1 MLRAV
6 HERPLFS
13 HMLKVHV
20 ESFGYQDQPIL
31 KDISFEVAKGE
42 HLALMGESGSGK
54 STLLKIIYGLL
65 HVENGS
71 VFWGGTEALGPNFNL
86 VPGEPYMKYLAQDF
100 DLMPFISVEE
110 NIGQFLSV
118 FERETHQ
125 ERIDELLA
133 LIEMENYAQTMVK
146 HLSGGQQQRVAL
158 ARVLAQEPEI
168 LLLDEPF
175 GHIDNFKRNSLRR
188 NLFLYLKNKGIT
200 VLTASHDPNDVLP
213 FAKRTIILEK
223 GRLIADQKTK
233 KLYNTP
239 PNYYTASLFGE
250 VNQVP
255 IKLLKSYA
263 EIDRS
268 VLVYPHEFQVSKSS
282 GLKVEVL
289 HSFFKGSHYLNE
301 GKTEEGNMLFF
312 DSDKKQPIGQSVY
325 LNVSLK
331 TINRRLQVGQAAN
344 T

>member
-1 MLRAV
+1 
-6 HERPLFS
+6 
-13 HMLKVHV
+13 MLKVQV
-20 ESFGYQDQPIL
+20 TSFGYNDQTFL
-31 KDISFEVAKGE
+31 KDINFEVAKGE

-65 HVENGS
+65 HVEEGS
-71 VFWGGTEALGPNFNL
+71 IFWGETEALGPNFNL

-110 NIGQFLSV
+110 NISQFLSV
-118 FERETHQ
+118 FERDNHP
-125 ERIDELLA
+125 ERIAELLE
-133 LIEMENYAQTMVK
+133 LIEMEEFAKTKVQF
-146 HLSGGQQQRVAL
+146 LSGGQQQRVAL

-188 NLFLYLKNKGIT
+188 NLFLYLEKKGIT

-213 FAKRTIILEK
+213 FAKRTLIMEK
-223 GRLIADQKTK
+223 GQIIADQKTK
-233 KLYNTP
+233 KLYRTP

-282 GLKVEVL
+282 GLKVEVV
-289 HSFFKGSHYLNE
+289 HSFFKGSHFLNE
-301 GKTEEGNMLFF
+301 GKTEEGVTLFF
-312 DSDKKQPIGQSVY
+312 NSEDKQIASKNVF

-331 TINRRLQVGQAAN
+331 TINKRLQVGQESN
-344 T
+344 P

>member
-1 MLRAV
+1 
-6 HERPLFS
+6 
-13 HMLKVHV
+13 MLKVQV
-20 ESFGYQDQPIL
+20 TSFGYNDQTIL
-31 KDISFEVAKGE
+31 KDINFEVAKGE

-65 HVENGS
+65 HVEEGS
-71 VFWGGTEALGPNFNL
+71 IFWGETEAMGPNFNL

-118 FERETHQ
+118 FERDNHP
-125 ERIDELLA
+125 ERIAELLE
-133 LIEMENYAQTMVK
+133 LIEMEEFAKTKVQF
-146 HLSGGQQQRVAL
+146 LSGGQQQRVAL

-188 NLFLYLKNKGIT
+188 NLFLYLEKKGIT

-213 FAKRTIILEK
+213 FAKRTLIMEK
-223 GRLIADQKTK
+223 GQIIADQKTK
-233 KLYNTP
+233 KLYRTP

-268 VLVYPHEFQVSKSS
+268 VLVYPHEFQVSKTS

-289 HSFFKGSHYLNE
+289 HSFFKGSHFLNE
-301 GKTEEGNMLFF
+301 GKTEEGVTLFF
-312 DSDKKQPIGQSVY
+312 NSEDKQITGKNVF

-331 TINRRLQVGQAAN
+331 TINKRLQVGQGSN
-344 T
+344 P

>member
-1 MLRAV
+1 
-6 HERPLFS
+6 
-13 HMLKVHV
+13 MLKVQIP
-20 ESFGYQDQPIL
+20 SFGYNDQTIL
-31 KDISFEVAKGE
+31 KEISFEVAKGE
-42 HLALMGESGSGK
+42 HVALMGESGSGK

-71 VFWGGTEALGPNFNL
+71 IFWGETEALGPNFNL

-100 DLMPFISVEE
+100 ELMPFISVEE

-125 ERIDELLA
+125 DRIAELLA
-133 LIEMENYAQTMVK
+133 LIEMEDYAQTKVK
-146 HLSGGQQQRVAL
+146 NLSGGQQQRVAL

-175 GHIDNFKRNSLRR
+175 GHIDNFKRNTLRR
-188 NLFLYLKNKGIT
+188 NLFLYLEKKGVT

-213 FAKRTIILEK
+213 FAKRTLIMEK
-223 GRLIADQKTK
+223 GQIIADQKTK
-233 KLYNTP
+233 KLYRTP

-268 VLVYPHEFQVSKSS
+268 VLVYPHEFQVSKTS
-282 GLKVEVL
+282 GLKVEVI
-289 HSFFKGSHYLNE
+289 HSFFKGSHFLNE
-301 GKTEEGNMLFF
+301 GKTGEGVTLFF
-312 DSDKKQPIGQSVY
+312 NSEDKQIAGKNVF

-331 TINRRLQVGQAAN
+331 TINKRLQVGQGSN
-344 T
+344 Q

>member
-1 MLRAV
+1 
-6 HERPLFS
+6 
-13 HMLKVHV
+13 MLKVQV
-20 ESFGYQDQPIL
+20 TSFGYNDQTIL
-31 KDISFEVAKGE
+31 KDIYFEVAKGE

-65 HVENGS
+65 HVEEGS
-71 VFWGGTEALGPNFNL
+71 IFWGETEALGPNFNL

-118 FERETHQ
+118 FERDNHP
-125 ERIDELLA
+125 ERIAELLE
-133 LIEMENYAQTMVK
+133 LIEMEEFAKTKVQF
-146 HLSGGQQQRVAL
+146 LSGGQQQRVAL

-188 NLFLYLKNKGIT
+188 NLFLYLEKKGIT

-213 FAKRTIILEK
+213 FAKRTLIMEK
-223 GRLIADQKTK
+223 GQIIADQKTK
-233 KLYNTP
+233 KLYRTP

-268 VLVYPHEFQVSKSS
+268 VLVYPHEFQISKTS
-282 GLKVEVL
+282 GLKVEVV
-289 HSFFKGSHYLNE
+289 HSFFKGSHFLNE
-301 GKTEEGNMLFF
+301 GKTEEGITLFF
-312 DSDKKQPIGQSVY
+312 NSEDKQIAGKNVF

-331 TINRRLQVGQAAN
+331 TINKRLQVGQGSN
-344 T
+344 P

>member
-1 MLRAV
+1 
-6 HERPLFS
+6 
-13 HMLKVHV
+13 MLKVQV
-20 ESFGYQDQPIL
+20 TSFGYNDQTIL
-31 KDISFEVAKGE
+31 KDIYFEVAKGE

-65 HVENGS
+65 HVEEGS
-71 VFWGGTEALGPNFNL
+71 IFWGETKALGPNFNL
-86 VPGEPYMKYLAQDF
+86 MPGEPYMKYLAQDF

-118 FERETHQ
+118 FERDNHH
-125 ERIDELLA
+125 ERIAELLE
-133 LIEMENYAQTMVK
+133 LIEMKDFAKTKVQF
-146 HLSGGQQQRVAL
+146 LSGGQQQRVAL

-188 NLFLYLKNKGIT
+188 NLFLYLEKKGIT

-213 FAKRTIILEK
+213 FAKRTLIMEK
-223 GRLIADQKTK
+223 GQIIADQKTK
-233 KLYNTP
+233 KLYRTP

-268 VLVYPHEFQVSKSS
+268 VLVYPHEFQVSKTS
-282 GLKVEVL
+282 GLKVEVV
-289 HSFFKGSHYLNE
+289 HSFFKGSHFLNE
-301 GKTEEGNMLFF
+301 GKTEEGVTLFF
-312 DSDKKQPIGQSVY
+312 NSEDKQITGKNVF

-331 TINRRLQVGQAAN
+331 TINKRLQVGQGSN
-344 T
+344 P